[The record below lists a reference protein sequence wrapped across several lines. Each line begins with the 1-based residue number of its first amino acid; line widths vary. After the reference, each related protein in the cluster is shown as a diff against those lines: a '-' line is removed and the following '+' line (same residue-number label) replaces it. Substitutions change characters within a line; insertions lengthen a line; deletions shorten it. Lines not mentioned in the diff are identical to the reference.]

1 MQVYNPLGA
10 SFVVMETTEKNE
22 IRAYVPDALAA
33 PQVWTERAQHQHHTQ
48 VQPELMSLLLEVNG
62 GK

>member
-10 SFVVMETTEKNE
+10 SFVVMETTEKKE

-33 PQVWTERAQHQHHTQ
+33 PQVWTERAQHQHDTH
-48 VQPELMSLLLEVNG
+48 ELMSLLLEVNG